1 MQINIIRILFIF
13 CTIFTGI
20 LGLLIYRMESYL
32 PIFLTRTYRYG
43 KYSVNIYE
51 PIIAKTEVPRK
62 WFKHFYIFAAPASSY
77 VLYLVICI
85 YLWEYDISKNIMWIL
100 DMCLGSFRQ
109 PLVSSES
116 TFIAILLL
124 TFHCWKRLYETY
136 YVNIFSDKKMNILH
150 YLIGFYHYIG
160 TLICIISESEGF
172 VKGSKGNFSWNKIT
186 YFHLLCSIIF
196 ILSTY
201 AQLKSNFILRK
212 LRKNKDGK
220 INSTIYKIPHDGL
233 FEYVSGALQITEI
246 IIYITLSI
254 ILWQSST
261 FHYVTIWVLCNQIW
275 TATLTHQWYIQT
287 FKNYPK
293 SRKILIPFIF

>member
-100 DMCLGSFRQ
+100 DICLGSFRQ
-109 PLVSSES
+109 PL
-116 TFIAILLL
+116 
-124 TFHCWKRLYETY
+124 
-136 YVNIFSDKKMNILH
+136 
-150 YLIGFYHYIG
+150 G

>member
-1 MQINIIRILFIF
+1 
-13 CTIFTGI
+13 
-20 LGLLIYRMESYL
+20 
-32 PIFLTRTYRYG
+32 
-43 KYSVNIYE
+43 
-51 PIIAKTEVPRK
+51 
-62 WFKHFYIFAAPASSY
+62 
-77 VLYLVICI
+77 
-85 YLWEYDISKNIMWIL
+85 
-100 DMCLGSFRQ
+100 
-109 PLVSSES
+109 
-116 TFIAILLL
+116 
-124 TFHCWKRLYETY
+124 
-136 YVNIFSDKKMNILH
+136 MNLKA
-150 YLIGFYHYIG
+150 L
-160 TLICIISESEGF
+160 
-172 VKGSKGNFSWNKIT
+172 
-186 YFHLLCSIIF
+186 
-196 ILSTY
+196 
-201 AQLKSNFILRK
+201 LKSNFILRK